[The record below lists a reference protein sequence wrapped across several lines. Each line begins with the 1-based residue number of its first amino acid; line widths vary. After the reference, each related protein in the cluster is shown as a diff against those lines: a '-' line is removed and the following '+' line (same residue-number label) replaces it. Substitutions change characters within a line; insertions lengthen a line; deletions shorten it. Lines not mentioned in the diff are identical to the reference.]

1 MQNITCSQYAKAYGL
16 KSLKEVQELTGGV
29 YRDTLLKWY
38 KNKPELY
45 EVIVLGCVAKK
56 QIREK
61 YGHKT

>member
-1 MQNITCSQYAKAYGL
+1 MTSSQYAKAYGL
-16 KSLKEVQELTGGV
+16 KNLKEVQELTGGV
-29 YRDTLLKWY
+29 YRDTLINWF

-45 EVIVLGCVAKK
+45 ECVILGCVAKK